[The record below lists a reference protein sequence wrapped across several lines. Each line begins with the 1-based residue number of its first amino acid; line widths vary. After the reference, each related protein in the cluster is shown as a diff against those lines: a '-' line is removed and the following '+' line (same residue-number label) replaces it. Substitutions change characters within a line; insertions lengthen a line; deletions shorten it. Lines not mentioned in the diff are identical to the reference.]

1 MSKYWSSE
9 DDRFHEI
16 PDSKLYVLCNDKF
29 MSGWGKAENMI
40 NTCVIPCDTIEEANK
55 VIDYINSRSD
65 QNRIRIV
72 TDKLRTKKD
81 VLYSLLD
88 KWLDLSL

>member
-1 MSKYWSSE
+1 MSKYWSSK

-16 PDSKLYVLCNDKF
+16 PDSKLYVLSNDKF
-29 MSGWGKAENMI
+29 MSGWGKAKNMI

-55 VIDYINSRSD
+55 VADYINSRSD

-72 TDKLRTKKD
+72 ADKPRTKKD

-88 KWLDLSL
+88 E